1 MRNITKRI
9 IIITVVITVISLL
22 CSGCA
27 PAQVEWFFE
36 FFIKWSMYFDEK
48 NKDPNKSNEE
58 INTLVKKYFGEDEDW
73 QPSLIH
79 DDDWPWSVD
88 YRGPDP
94 YSPPVIESDEEDY
107 EENSDEKKTA
117 GYTRGEDAIISTIS
131 IIGISP
137 DISASQIIRSASEPP
152 QNQIPVVDMPQ
163 DTPDIPD
170 QDGGVTVADAEP
182 PPDSP
187 IKQPDDSSPVGGK
200 PDDEPEDTPDTTE
213 EEPSY
218 GEQEQPHHEHD
229 IYTYYQEDIVEG
241 DNIQSI
247 TITVNIASGE
257 VYGNHYFE
265 GYIGD
270 GYRTAN
276 YEFDTYLDS
285 SDRFSTTSTATIY
298 EDGQNIGE
306 GTLKITG
313 ELASD
318 MSFIAGDIID
328 ETVGYGVMYYAY
340 LISQSEE
347 QPETE
352 DY

>member
-1 MRNITKRI
+1 MKKSKLILSI
-9 IIITVVITVISLL
+9 IILALIIIVLFSIASACDLMKQIIGVGVKSWTNNPVWDSFLIMYWIVDPPDKPLDISGEEVQFAKPL
-22 CSGCA
+22 
-27 PAQVEWFFE
+27 PDKWVE
-36 FFIKWSMYFDEK
+36 IIGDLRLP
-48 NKDPNKSNEE
+48 D
-58 INTLVKKYFGEDEDW
+58 KKE
-73 QPSLIH
+73 SAT
-79 DDDWPWSVD
+79 
-88 YRGPDP
+88 
-94 YSPPVIESDEEDY
+94 PPVKDSGEE
-107 EENSDEKKTA
+107 KTA

-131 IIGISP
+131 MIGISP
-137 DISASQIIRSASEPP
+137 DISASQIVQSASTPP
-152 QNQIPVVDMPQ
+152 QDQIPVVDMPQ
-163 DTPDIPD
+163 DTPDIPK
-170 QDGGVTVADAEP
+170 QDEGVTVADAEP

-187 IKQPDDSSPVGGK
+187 IKQPDDSSPIGGK
-200 PDDEPEDTPDTTE
+200 PGDEPQDAPDTTE

-328 ETVGYGVMYYAY
+328 ETVGYGVIYYAY

-347 QPETE
+347 QPSYE